1 MPVVLIEELRKGA
14 EQEKKFGEYSYK
26 MYRDYRVWIVAIIL
40 AGACNFLLMSLGM
53 GLSVVASVLIALG
66 VVLIYGIIL
75 YVCRNRSIAGMVVR
89 DWLSNRRNGR
99 TERS

>member
-1 MPVVLIEELRKGA
+1 MLIEELRKGA

-26 MYRDYRVWIVAIIL
+26 MYRDFRVWVVAIIL
-40 AGACNFLLMSLGM
+40 AGACNGMLISLVM
-53 GLSVVASVLIALG
+53 GLSVAASVLIALG
-66 VVLIYGIIL
+66 VVLLHGIIL

-89 DWLSNRRNGR
+89 DWLSHRRNGR

>member
-1 MPVVLIEELRKGA
+1 MLIEELRKGA

-40 AGACNFLLMSLGM
+40 AGACNFLLISLGM
-53 GLSVVASVLIALG
+53 GLSVAASVLIALG

-75 YVCRNRSIAGMVVR
+75 YVCRNRSIAGKVVR
-89 DWLSNRRNGR
+89 DWLSHRRNGW

>member
-1 MPVVLIEELRKGA
+1 MLIEELRKGA
-14 EQEKKFGEYSYK
+14 KQEKKFGEYSYR
-26 MYRDYRVWIVAIIL
+26 MYRDFRVWVVAIIL
-40 AGACNFLLMSLGM
+40 AGACNFLLISLGA
-53 GLSVVASVLIALG
+53 GLSVIASVLIASG

-89 DWLSNRRNGR
+89 DWLSRRRNGR

>member
-1 MPVVLIEELRKGA
+1 MLIEELRKGA

-26 MYRDYRVWIVAIIL
+26 MYKDFRVWIVAIIL
-40 AGACNFLLMSLGM
+40 VGACNGLLISLLMD
-53 GLSVVASVLIALG
+53 LSVAASVLIAIG

-89 DWLSNRRNGR
+89 DWLSQRRDGR

>member
-1 MPVVLIEELRKGA
+1 MLIEELRKGA

-40 AGACNFLLMSLGM
+40 AGACNFLLISLGM
-53 GLSVVASVLIALG
+53 GLSVAASVLIALG

-89 DWLSNRRNGR
+89 DWLSHRRNER

>member
-1 MPVVLIEELRKGA
+1 MLIEELRKGA

-26 MYRDYRVWIVAIIL
+26 MYRDFRVWVGAIIL
-40 AGACNFLLMSLGM
+40 GGACNFLLIPLVM
-53 GLSVVASVLIALG
+53 GLSVAASVLISLG

-75 YVCRNRSIAGMVVR
+75 YVCRNRSIGGMVMR
-89 DWLSNRRNGR
+89 DWLSRRRNGR

>member
-14 EQEKKFGEYSYK
+14 KQEKKFGEYSYR
-26 MYRDYRVWIVAIIL
+26 MYRDFRVWVVAIIL
-40 AGACNFLLMSLGM
+40 AGACNFLLISLGA
-53 GLSVVASVLIALG
+53 GLSVIASVLIASG

-89 DWLSNRRNGR
+89 DWLSRRRNGR

>member
-1 MPVVLIEELRKGA
+1 MLIEELRKGA
-14 EQEKKFGEYSYK
+14 EQERKFAEYSYK

-40 AGACNFLLMSLGM
+40 AGACNGLLISLVM
-53 GLSVVASVLIALG
+53 DLSVAASVLIALG

-89 DWLSNRRNGR
+89 DWLSHRRNER

>member
-1 MPVVLIEELRKGA
+1 VLIEELRKGA

-26 MYRDYRVWIVAIIL
+26 MYRDYRVWIVAFIL
-40 AGACNFLLMSLGM
+40 AGACNFLLISLGM
-53 GLSVVASVLIALG
+53 GLSVAASVLIALG

-89 DWLSNRRNGR
+89 D
-99 TERS
+99 